1 MQRLAD
7 TTALITGAARGL
19 GAQIAR
25 RFAEA
30 GAKVF
35 VNDLRL
41 EAAQAIADEIGGT
54 ALACDVSDSKAV
66 EAMFADVAETA
77 GRLDVL
83 VNNAGISGLEEDA
96 GAQQRY
102 QQLLEQGAE
111 PDANPRPAILSVSDD
126 KWQQMFN
133 VHMNGT
139 FFCSRAAVRI
149 MCDLGLSD
157 AGGCIINMGSI
168 MGTFGR
174 NGGTAYCSAKGGI
187 LAFTRALAHELAP
200 VNIRVNAIAP
210 GFIDTD
216 MTKPFE
222 MLHPQLT
229 AATPMGRIGE
239 PDDIAWAAVYLASS
253 EAKFVTGQ
261 TLSPNG
267 GFYMSQ

>member
-1 MQRLAD
+1 MNRLAG

-19 GAQIAR
+19 GAQIAT
-25 RFAEA
+25 RFAEE

-35 VNDLRL
+35 INDLRL
-41 EAAQAIADEIGGT
+41 EAAQATADTIGGT
-54 ALACDVSDSKAV
+54 AVAGDVSDAQAV
-66 EAMFADVAETA
+66 KAMFAQVAAAT
-77 GRLDVL
+77 GRLDIL
-83 VNNAGISGLEEDA
+83 VNNAGISGMEGDA
-96 GAQQRY
+96 AAKERY
-102 QQLLEQGAE
+102 QQTVEAQAE
-111 PDANPRPAILSVSDD
+111 SDAPPPPAILDVSDG
-126 KWQQMFN
+126 KWQQMLN

-139 FFCSRAAVRI
+139 FYCSREAVRL
-149 MCDLGLSD
+149 MCDQGLSE

-187 LAFTRALAHELAP
+187 LAFTRSLAHELAP
-200 VNIRVNAIAP
+200 HNIRVNAIAP
-210 GFIDTD
+210 GFINTD
-216 MTKPFE
+216 MISPFE
-222 MLHPQLT
+222 VIHAQLA

-239 PDDIAWAAVYLASS
+239 PDDIAWAAVYLASN